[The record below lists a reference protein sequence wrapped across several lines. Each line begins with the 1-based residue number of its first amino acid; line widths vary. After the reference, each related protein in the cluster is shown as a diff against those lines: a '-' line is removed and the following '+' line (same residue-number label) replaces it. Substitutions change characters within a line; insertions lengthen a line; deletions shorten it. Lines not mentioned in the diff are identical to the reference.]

1 MGSMEKGKKVMYTV
15 LNKAL
20 YGTIQALLLFWK
32 ISTFLSDVDGF
43 ACNPYD
49 WCVINKVIPGK
60 QFTIVWYVDD
70 LKLSHV
76 DASVVDAVLE
86 LLKKE
91 FGQQMELT
99 VRRGKMHDYLG
110 FQFDFLTDKK
120 VTMTMNDFI
129 QELIK
134 ECPDNLMKGT
144 STTPAPAHL
153 FAVDRD
159 CEKPKDDERVIFH
172 HLTAKILYLAKKTRP
187 DLLTAV
193 SFLSTRMLAPDKD
206 DWKKLGRCLR
216 YLRDNVTLAHTLEAD
231 GTGVVRWWVDASYG
245 VHLDLHSHTGATLSL
260 GKGCAYSLSRIQQ
273 LNTRSFT
280 EAELVGVNDTMNL
293 IIWTRLF
300 RKHKGMRL
308 SITSYIRIT
317 RAQYCWNT
325 TENVKQQTD
334 QTHRDPI
341 FLCYRQHWKEKL
353 AN

>member
-1 MGSMEKGKKVMYTV
+1 MEKGKKVMYTV

-32 ISTFLSDVDGF
+32 KISTFLSDVDGF

-49 WCVINKVIPGK
+49 WCVVNKVIPGK
-60 QFTIVWYVDD
+60 QFSIVWYVDD

-99 VRRGKMHDYLG
+99 IRRRKMHDYLG
-110 FQFDFLTDKK
+110 FQFDFLIEKK

-172 HLTAKILYLAKKTRP
+172 HLTAKILYLAKETRP

-193 SFLSTRMLAPDKD
+193 SSCRHACWHLTKMI
-206 DWKKLGRCLR
+206 GRS
-216 YLRDNVTLAHTLEAD
+216 
-231 GTGVVRWWVDASYG
+231 WVDAY
-245 VHLDLHSHTGATLSL
+245 V
-260 GKGCAYSLSRIQQ
+260 I
-273 LNTRSFT
+273 
-280 EAELVGVNDTMNL
+280 
-293 IIWTRLF
+293 
-300 RKHKGMRL
+300 
-308 SITSYIRIT
+308 
-317 RAQYCWNT
+317 
-325 TENVKQQTD
+325 
-334 QTHRDPI
+334 
-341 FLCYRQHWKEKL
+341 
-353 AN
+353 

>member
-20 YGTIQALLLFWK
+20 YGTIQALLLFWKK

-193 SFLSTRMLAPDKD
+193 SSCRHACWHLTKMI
-206 DWKKLGRCLR
+206 GRS
-216 YLRDNVTLAHTLEAD
+216 
-231 GTGVVRWWVDASYG
+231 WVDAY
-245 VHLDLHSHTGATLSL
+245 V
-260 GKGCAYSLSRIQQ
+260 I
-273 LNTRSFT
+273 
-280 EAELVGVNDTMNL
+280 
-293 IIWTRLF
+293 
-300 RKHKGMRL
+300 
-308 SITSYIRIT
+308 
-317 RAQYCWNT
+317 
-325 TENVKQQTD
+325 
-334 QTHRDPI
+334 
-341 FLCYRQHWKEKL
+341 
-353 AN
+353 